1 MVCHQGD
8 ALEPAHDKE
17 SQPVPMGFQWTV
29 RRGGM
34 MATMTSQDDAQ
45 VGGTP
50 RDSSEVG
57 GYQVGSDPVFS
68 LKEAAEVAGVSVSTL
83 RRRKAALTE
92 AGAITAET
100 GWQVPM
106 TALIATGLIAGEG
119 GSPALE
125 ESSSEGSPEVSK
137 LRERVAE
144 LEQLTADLR
153 RRAEVA
159 EAVAAERQRALDI
172 VRLANES
179 ERMALRMLTGGMAP
193 ANERA
198 EHEDRRADRPKP
210 SPAQE
215 SPAPAKP
222 GVWRRMFG
230 GAR

>member
-1 MVCHQGD
+1 M
-8 ALEPAHDKE
+8 
-17 SQPVPMGFQWTV
+17 
-29 RRGGM
+29 
-34 MATMTSQDDAQ
+34 
-45 VGGTP
+45 
-50 RDSSEVG
+50 
-57 GYQVGSDPVFS
+57 
-68 LKEAAEVAGVSVSTL
+68 
-83 RRRKAALTE
+83 
-92 AGAITAET
+92 
-100 GWQVPM
+100 
-106 TALIATGLIAGEG
+106 
-119 GSPALE
+119 LE